1 MNSTPHS
8 SNDLVCFP
16 TFPSH
21 PPRSS
26 YKPMVTPCSCS
37 LAHPC
42 PGASSCCPALL
53 PGRQLQNCLPCA
65 PEQHPGLIE
74 PKRETNKQKIGGHT
88 CGKCRENEARGL
100 RVPTLPTWNPTPG
113 GSHGSAFKGREGHSD
128 AAGRLEA
135 PQSPSNPPTS
145 SQHCPLPSVFLP
157 ELLSSQPCRRGTLLH
172 HSAFA
177 VLLYAC
183 RCKALL
189 PPTWVQGTRCST
201 QHRGTNPSFNLCCQ
215 RNEGKLAE
223 ICL

>member
-42 PGASSCCPALL
+42 PGASSCCPAL

-74 PKRETNKQKIGGHT
+74 PKRETNKQKIGGHP

-113 GSHGSAFKGREGHSD
+113 GSHGSAFKGE
-128 AAGRLEA
+128 
-135 PQSPSNPPTS
+135 
-145 SQHCPLPSVFLP
+145 
-157 ELLSSQPCRRGTLLH
+157 RGTVMLLGGWRPLRAQATPPPPP
-172 HSAFA
+172 STAPFP
-177 VLLYAC
+177 AC
-183 RCKALL
+183 FSLSFSPPSPADVALSCIALL
-189 PPTWVQGTRCST
+189 LQSCSMPA
-201 QHRGTNPSFNLCCQ
+201 GVKPSYPQ
-215 RNEGKLAE
+215 PGSKAPGVAHSTGAQIQASTSAAKEMRES
-223 ICL
+223 